1 MHWNKQAKNIAKITI
16 LAFAILLISSGAY
29 VFFSLPVSLAIF
41 EGEECNIDN
50 LLPLTVDIHSN
61 KGRMAYADN
70 TVSDAGSL
78 IKTQRETYPAAVY
91 TGTVKLFGV
100 IPIKIVDLDILPRT
114 RLAPCGITAGV
125 KMLTEGVIVVGMND
139 IESNS
144 GVVNPAAEAGIA
156 VKDVILS
163 ANGAKLTCLEE
174 LMDILESSQGKPIT
188 LQIKRNE
195 ELFTTQVTPQLSSY
209 DHCYKIGVWVRDSAA
224 GIGTVTF
231 VNPQNGVFGGL
242 GHGICD
248 MDTGQLMTVGEG
260 ILQRTAIKSVKKG
273 TRGEPGELIGTF
285 QEKNKIGRL
294 LRNDNSGIYG
304 VLEKEF
310 LQSYQGKEI
319 EIALRNEIKP
329 GPAQILANIDGEKI
343 ETFSIEI
350 LKLNASG
357 KNDNK
362 NMMIR
367 VTDPGLLRR
376 TGGIVQGMSGSPI
389 IQNGK
394 LVGAVTHV
402 LINDPTRG
410 YAIFIENMLKS
421 VQNLSI
427 TGATSPL
434 STAFPI

>member
-1 MHWNKQAKNIAKITI
+1 
-16 LAFAILLISSGAY
+16 
-29 VFFSLPVSLAIF
+29 
-41 EGEECNIDN
+41 
-50 LLPLTVDIHSN
+50 
-61 KGRMAYADN
+61 
-70 TVSDAGSL
+70 
-78 IKTQRETYPAAVY
+78 
-91 TGTVKLFGV
+91 
-100 IPIKIVDLDILPRT
+100 
-114 RLAPCGITAGV
+114 
-125 KMLTEGVIVVGMND
+125 
-139 IESNS
+139 
-144 GVVNPAAEAGIA
+144 
-156 VKDVILS
+156 
-163 ANGAKLTCLEE
+163 
-174 LMDILESSQGKPIT
+174 
-188 LQIKRNE
+188 
-195 ELFTTQVTPQLSSY
+195 
-209 DHCYKIGVWVRDSAA
+209 
-224 GIGTVTF
+224 
-231 VNPQNGVFGGL
+231 
-242 GHGICD
+242 

-273 TRGEPGELIGTF
+273 TRGAPGELIGTF

-367 VTDPGLLRR
+367 GTDPGLLRR

-410 YAIFIENMLKS
+410 YAIFIENMLIS

-427 TGATSPL
+427 TGAPAPL
-434 STAFPI
+434 STATTWNRLICAPTF